1 MVSRAVNLY
10 GHIKGRLETLGFD
23 NVTVTGADKDG
34 LSMLIREV
42 KPRLVLMGCKFYQC
56 CTPFMMAD
64 LHKQFPKLNIA
75 ALSVTDFP
83 DDLAMYFIVN
93 GVKSYVSF
101 LDGDKQFYQ
110 GMAKIRDG
118 REFVSEAVQ
127 RRLDMRSY
135 YPEPSGSLT
144 NRQVEITR
152 LIANGFT
159 GLEISKV
166 LGISERSVDTR
177 KNEIYKALNVRNE
190 NEVIRVAIYLGIID
204 PYELN
209 FFGMNYVLKPLPTK
223 NQRPC

>member
-1 MVSRAVNLY
+1 
-10 GHIKGRLETLGFD
+10 
-23 NVTVTGADKDG
+23 
-34 LSMLIREV
+34 
-42 KPRLVLMGCKFYQC
+42 
-56 CTPFMMAD
+56 
-64 LHKQFPKLNIA
+64 
-75 ALSVTDFP
+75 
-83 DDLAMYFIVN
+83 
-93 GVKSYVSF
+93 
-101 LDGDKQFYQ
+101 
-110 GMAKIRDG
+110 MAKIRDG

-144 NRQVEITR
+144 NRQIEITR

-159 GLEISKV
+159 GLEICKV

-209 FFGMNYVLKPLPTK
+209 FFCINYVLKPLPTK